1 LPVLLALAGL
11 ALIVFAMYIRY
22 SLPAE
27 LGGFALLCLGTYA
40 DWRGG
45 RA

>member
-1 LPVLLALAGL
+1 LV
-11 ALIVFAMYIRY
+11 LIVFAMDVRY